1 MYLQFTCKL
10 LQPGDSL
17 DLQLPTS
24 CFSSS
29 SNSDRSSFTVWNY
42 HGQFDTITTPF
53 VVENL
58 EFGFV
63 GLLHIGLIV
72 EERGDDAIAILSKN
86 ELKLFQ
92 RRKVHFKSSSV
103 EKCF

>member
-1 MYLQFTCKL
+1 M
-10 LQPGDSL
+10 
-17 DLQLPTS
+17 
-24 CFSSS
+24 
-29 SNSDRSSFTVWNY
+29 
-42 HGQFDTITTPF
+42 
-53 VVENL
+53 VENL

>member
-1 MYLQFTCKL
+1 MQFTCKL

-17 DLQLPTS
+17 DIQLPTG
-24 CFSSS
+24 CFSYS
-29 SNSDRSSFTVWNY
+29 SNSNRSSLTVWNY
-42 HGQFDTITTPF
+42 HGQFDTITTPLE
-53 VVENL
+53 VENL

-63 GLLHIGLIV
+63 GLLHIGLMV

-92 RRKVHFKSSSV
+92 RRKVHFKSSSI